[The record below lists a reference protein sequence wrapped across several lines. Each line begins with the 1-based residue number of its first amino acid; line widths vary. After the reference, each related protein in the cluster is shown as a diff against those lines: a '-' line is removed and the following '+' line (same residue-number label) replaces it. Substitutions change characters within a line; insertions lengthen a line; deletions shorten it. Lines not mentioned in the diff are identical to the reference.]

1 MSCYAEVCVKFIPVA
16 TLVSAFLLLPTL
28 GRVPGPG
35 LFAQTPPEPSVA
47 TQAIEDDEAPC
58 ATDALPIHSWAY
70 ENAEAEWSDVAIRIT
85 MRDPF
90 SVYAQSVYEWK
101 SRGQSPM
108 VVLTRV
114 HVAGWGRTSELG
126 LVAVADY
133 QIMLRRIGQCLT
145 AEAGPAAE
153 PDPPQAIGVSVSLRQ
168 GERRFEGVMPLERL
182 APACVDDLFRMVEER
197 VDLPPYRMPF
207 WNEDEWGAL
216 QAGSDLPAR
225 VYVDGWD
232 TGEITPMTGLRLE
245 PGIHRVVWRSLQG
258 DLEKELDVT
267 VERGRTTTVNVVLE

>member
-1 MSCYAEVCVKFIPVA
+1 MRFIPVT

-28 GRVPGPG
+28 GRVPGGG
-35 LFAQTPPEPSVA
+35 LFAQTPPEISVT
-47 TQAIEDDEAPC
+47 TQAVEDDEAPC
-58 ATDALPIHSWAY
+58 ATDALPIDLWSY
-70 ENAEAEWSDVAIRIT
+70 ENAEAEWSDVAISIT

-133 QIMLRRIGQCLT
+133 QIMLRRVGQCLT

-153 PDPPQAIGVSVSLRQ
+153 PRCPRSEPSAG
-168 GERRFEGVMPLERL
+168 RL
-182 APACVDDLFRMVEER
+182 
-197 VDLPPYRMPF
+197 
-207 WNEDEWGAL
+207 
-216 QAGSDLPAR
+216 
-225 VYVDGWD
+225 
-232 TGEITPMTGLRLE
+232 
-245 PGIHRVVWRSLQG
+245 
-258 DLEKELDVT
+258 
-267 VERGRTTTVNVVLE
+267 

>member
-1 MSCYAEVCVKFIPVA
+1 MRFIPVA

-114 HVAGWGRTSELG
+114 HVDEAWTLLTLTRLAVLAVLHPTPVLFPPVLVDLLAVCL
-126 LVAVADY
+126 LVA
-133 QIMLRRIGQCLT
+133 G
-145 AEAGPAAE
+145 G
-153 PDPPQAIGVSVSLRQ
+153 
-168 GERRFEGVMPLERL
+168 RL
-182 APACVDDLFRMVEER
+182 ATLVA
-197 VDLPPYRMPF
+197 
-207 WNEDEWGAL
+207 
-216 QAGSDLPAR
+216 S
-225 VYVDGWD
+225 
-232 TGEITPMTGLRLE
+232 
-245 PGIHRVVWRSLQG
+245 H
-258 DLEKELDVT
+258 
-267 VERGRTTTVNVVLE
+267 